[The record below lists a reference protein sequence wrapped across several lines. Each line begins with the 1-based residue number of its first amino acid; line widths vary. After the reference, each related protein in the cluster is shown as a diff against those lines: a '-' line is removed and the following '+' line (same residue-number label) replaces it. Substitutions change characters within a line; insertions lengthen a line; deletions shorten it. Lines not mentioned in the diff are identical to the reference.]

1 MAQKLASTA
10 RTGRDNQREFS
21 LKCPEAYS
29 LLATLRS
36 KHIAVD
42 TQNSG
47 QQLANTPSVPGYGA
61 HGERLVAGVVPL
73 SSDKK
78 KVLLIQSTRRGGW
91 VLPKGGW
98 ETDEGSAEE
107 AACREAWEE
116 AGIECKIQ
124 RDLGKIPDKRPPEQL
139 TAHAPKAIFQFYEVS
154 VEKEATQWPEKN
166 KRGRQWM
173 SYQEAKDALTS
184 RPELLDALNKS
195 SIVR

>member
-10 RTGRDNQREFS
+10 RTGRDNQREFN
-21 LKCPEAYS
+21 LKFHS
-29 LLATLRS
+29 R
-36 KHIAVD
+36 
-42 TQNSG
+42 
-47 QQLANTPSVPGYGA
+47 PSARRFPKQAQCGYGP

-98 ETDEGSAEE
+98 ETDEGTAEE

-124 RDLGKIPDKRPPEQL
+124 RDLGKIPDKRSPEQL

-154 VEKEATQWPEKN
+154 VEKEATQWPEKH

-173 SYQEAKDALTS
+173 SYQEAKDALAT

>member
-10 RTGRDNQREFS
+10 RIGRDNQRQFS
-21 LKCPEAYS
+21 ASCGPTPSHCPEQARYDRCS
-29 LLATLRS
+29 TSWPA
-36 KHIAVD
+36 A
-42 TQNSG
+42 
-47 QQLANTPSVPGYGA
+47 ANTCSFLGYGA
-61 HGERLVAGVVPL
+61 QGERLVAGVVPL
-73 SSDKK
+73 SGDKK

-98 ETDEGSAEE
+98 ETDEGTAEE

-154 VEKEATQWPEKN
+154 VEKEATQWPEKH

-173 SYQEAKDALTS
+173 TYHEAKDALAP

>member
-1 MAQKLASTA
+1 MSPASNYYYRST
-10 RTGRDNQREFS
+10 TCN
-21 LKCPEAYS
+21 LYS
-29 LLATLRS
+29 NDT
-36 KHIAVD
+36 AVD
-42 TQNSG
+42 VQVAAEKMADVFSFT
-47 QQLANTPSVPGYGA
+47 GYGA
-61 HGERLVAGVVPL
+61 LGERLVAGVVPL

-98 ETDEGSAEE
+98 ETDEAAEE

-124 RDLGKIPDKRPPEQL
+124 HDLGTIPDKRPPEQL
-139 TAHAPKAIFQFYEVS
+139 TAHAPKSIFQFYEVS
-154 VEKEATQWPEKN
+154 VEKEATQWPEKH
-166 KRGRQWM
+166 KRGRKWM
-173 SYQEAKDALTS
+173 SYQEAKDALAQ

>member
-1 MAQKLASTA
+1 MSPALSFPGRPTASKFPKQA
-10 RTGRDNQREFS
+10 HCS
-21 LKCPEAYS
+21 
-29 LLATLRS
+29 
-36 KHIAVD
+36 
-42 TQNSG
+42 
-47 QQLANTPSVPGYGA
+47 QQLANTSSFAGYGA
-61 HGERLVAGVVPL
+61 QGERLVAGVVPL

-98 ETDEGSAEE
+98 ETDEGTAEE

-124 RDLGKIPDKRPPEQL
+124 RDLGKIPDKRSPEQL

-154 VEKEATQWPEKN
+154 VEKEATQWPEKH

-173 SYQEAKDALTS
+173 SYQDAKDALAS

>member
-10 RTGRDNQREFS
+10 RTGRDNQRESS
-21 LKCPEAYS
+21 LKYLMQT
-29 LLATLRS
+29 LLAILRS
-36 KHIAVD
+36 KYIAVG
-42 TQNSG
+42 G
-47 QQLANTPSVPGYGA
+47 QIPGQMVAYISPFTGFGP

-98 ETDEGSAEE
+98 ETDEGTAEE

-124 RDLGKIPDKRPPEQL
+124 RDLGKIPDKRSPEQL

-154 VEKEATQWPEKN
+154 VEKEATQWPEKH

-173 SYQEAKDALTS
+173 SYQEAKDALAS